1 MRQYLKAD
9 LWRIAHRKKKWIFWV
24 LCILIAFDF
33 SRSTAEV
40 TSGNLSLLIKYYQ
53 NCVEYITMFL
63 GLFNLL
69 HVYEDDLSVKTM
81 QIVIGKGI
89 SRGKII
95 TCKWLEMM
103 ILTLVDAATVLG
115 SLWLGTTIT
124 GALIKGGNIV
134 NMLVILVYIM
144 LVCAFALAIVMI
156 LIFHNMR
163 LGVGLV
169 LYEVLFFRP
178 LTKLN
183 SFLESIGSNYVK
195 LHPGRI
201 LPGTNIN
208 NFCTGLKI
216 GNFEFLNFLVVLIF
230 IAFGFI
236 MTYRI
241 FKNKE
246 LDF

>member
-9 LWRIAHRKKKWIFWV
+9 LWRIAHRKKKWIFWAFCV
-24 LCILIAFDF
+24 LIAFDF
-33 SRSTAEV
+33 ARSMAEV
-40 TSGNLSLLIKYYQ
+40 SSGNLSLLISYYQ
-53 NCVEYITMFL
+53 KCVEYITMFL

-81 QIVIGKGI
+81 QLVIGKGI

-95 TCKWLEMM
+95 ACKWLEMI
-103 ILTLVDAATVLG
+103 ILTFVDTVTVLG
-115 SLWLGTTIT
+115 SLWLGTTVT
-124 GALIKGGNIV
+124 GALIKGGNII
-134 NMLVILVYIM
+134 NMLTILVYIM
-144 LVCAFALAIVMI
+144 LVCAFSLSLVMI

-178 LTKLN
+178 LTMLN

-208 NFCTGLKI
+208 NFCMGLKI
-216 GNFEFLNFLVVLIF
+216 GHFEFLNFLVVMVF
-230 IAFGFI
+230 IAFGFV
-236 MTYRI
+236 MTYQV